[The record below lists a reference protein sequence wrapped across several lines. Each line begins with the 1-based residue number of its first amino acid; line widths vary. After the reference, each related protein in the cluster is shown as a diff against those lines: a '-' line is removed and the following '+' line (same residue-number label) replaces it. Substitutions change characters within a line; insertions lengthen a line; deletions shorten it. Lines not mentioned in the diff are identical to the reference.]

1 MIKFKNTLHKS
12 ISKVYTM
19 ALQDIPISE
28 KEEIKE
34 VRKSLYYI
42 IRWCIK
48 HGADLPK

>member
-12 ISKVYTM
+12 ISKIYTV
-19 ALQDIPISE
+19 AVTTTNDV
-28 KEEIKE
+28 EEMKE
-34 VRKSLYYI
+34 VRKSLNYI